1 MEFSKLL
8 LRLSTSSVGFTIE
21 FIACFKTKALAKR
34 DGNPSRLVNQ
44 INTKGIDMTKQTIT
58 PQIYVSVIADYN
70 NGRMHGAWINCD
82 QSVEAVW
89 QNYILLAVIQ
99 T

>member
-1 MEFSKLL
+1 
-8 LRLSTSSVGFTIE
+8 
-21 FIACFKTKALAKR
+21 
-34 DGNPSRLVNQ
+34 
-44 INTKGIDMTKQTIT
+44 MTTQTIT